1 MDTKT
6 NFEKKLQVSGCHLHV
21 TTVFDQIRVRYI
33 L

>member
-6 NFEKKLQVSGCHLHV
+6 NFEKKFQVSGYRLHV